1 VHPAGRFGALRIED
15 DGKIHAFSE
24 KPQFEDAFV
33 NGGYMVCNYGLF
45 DYLPNDP
52 NMMLERQP
60 MDDLV
65 RDSQLH
71 AYRHEGFWQPMDTY
85 QESQY
90 LNQLWAEGM
99 APWKVW

>member
-1 VHPAGRFGALRIED
+1 VHPAGRFGTLRIED

-24 KPQFEDAFV
+24 KPQFEEAFV
-33 NGGYMVCNYGLF
+33 NGGYMVCDYRLF

-60 MDDLV
+60 MDALV
-65 RDSQLH
+65 RDNQLH

-90 LNQLWAEGM
+90 LNQLWAEAT